1 MGVHTYGYRMLVS
14 VTTPSDLSIRDFSFK
29 RLYKCII
36 ANTSAIPRQQDAHT
50 TYHFVAVQKQ
60 PCKISYHFM
69 KNVGEFSGEKRS
81 GERPL
86 DRKSN
91 S

>member
-1 MGVHTYGYRMLVS
+1 MGVLTYGYGMLVS

-36 ANTSAIPRQQDAHT
+36 ANTSAIPRLQAAHT
-50 TYHFVAVQKQ
+50 TYHFLAVQKE
-60 PCKISYHFM
+60 PYKISYSFM
-69 KNVGEFSGEKRS
+69 KNIGEVSGEKRS
-81 GERPL
+81 GECPL